1 MAIRDVK
8 AALETAIA
16 RALLRA
22 AVRLQVEH
30 VRRLGVSNPRPYT
43 TPSAPGEYPRKRT
56 GAGQRGIFFEPTTPS
71 GVIAAGLKVKVGIRA
86 NVFYLEALVRN
97 QDRLGLKQTFLDML
111 PELQQD
117 IARAARIGGSA

>member
-1 MAIRDVK
+1 M
-8 AALETAIA
+8 
-16 RALLRA
+16 
-22 AVRLQVEH
+22 
-30 VRRLGVSNPRPYT
+30 
-43 TPSAPGEYPRKRT
+43 
-56 GAGQRGIFFEPTTPS
+56 
-71 GVIAAGLKVKVGIRA
+71 IAAGLKVKVGIRA